1 MSQAEV
7 DDAIEAARAAPP
19 AWRDLAPVERAA
31 YLHKTANI
39 LERDKKI
46 GTILAKE
53 IAKGIKAAIGKVVR
67 TADLIHFAAEE
78 GLRITGQAMEGC
90 K

>member
-1 MSQAEV
+1 M
-7 DDAIEAARAAPP
+7 
-19 AWRDLAPVERAA
+19 
-31 YLHKTANI
+31 HKTANI